1 MRKVLVEGLDHLDF
15 ENQIIPTVSVDEY
28 EARSGENDEI
38 ITFSFI
44 VKGKAIGEDLCDWI
58 IKGYDYVNDCEV
70 SEGELMANRFVV
82 FVETNRRSKAP
93 ERLLE
98 ILDDLKT
105 LTGLS
110 VEDWKVKINGKEYE
124 ANLNT
129 LKQNMITIPLEY
141 REQNEDSG
149 DLDGEEVVDIEDID
163 DSDLNEMRNI
173 AGLPNANVYKEKDS
187 LLKDFIS
194 KAGL

>member
-28 EARSGENDEI
+28 EARSGDNDEI

-44 VKGKAIGEDLCDWI
+44 VKGKAIGEDLCDWL
-58 IKGYDYVNDCEV
+58 IKGYDYINDAEV
-70 SEGELMANRFVV
+70 SEGELMTNRFVV
-82 FVETNRRSKAP
+82 FVETNRRSKSP

-98 ILDDLKT
+98 ILDDLET

-110 VEDWKVKINGKEYE
+110 LEDWTVKINGEEYE
-124 ANLNT
+124 PDLST
-129 LKQNMITIPLEY
+129 LKQHIITIPMEY
-141 REQNEDSG
+141 REQNEDDVEDS
-149 DLDGEEVVDIEDID
+149 EDIE

-173 AGLPNANVYKEKDS
+173 AGLANANVYKEKDS
-187 LLKDFIS
+187 LLKDFIA

>member
-28 EARSGENDEI
+28 EAKSGENDEI

-98 ILDDLKT
+98 ILEDLET

-110 VEDWKVKINGKEYE
+110 VDQWTVKINGKEYE
-124 ANLNT
+124 PDLNT

-141 REQNEDSG
+141 REQHEDG
-149 DLDGEEVVDIEDID
+149 EEEVVDMADID
-163 DSDLNEMRNI
+163 DVDLNEMRNI

-187 LLKDFIS
+187 LLKDFIA

>member
-1 MRKVLVEGLDHLDF
+1 MKKVLVEGLDHLDF
-15 ENQIIPTVSVDEY
+15 QNQIIPTVSVDEY

-38 ITFSFI
+38 ITFSFV
-44 VKGKAIGEDLCDWI
+44 VKGKAVGEDFCDWL
-58 IKGYDYVNDCEV
+58 IKGYDYINDAEV

-98 ILDDLKT
+98 ILEDLET
-105 LTGLS
+105 LTGLPLNQ
-110 VEDWKVKINGKEYE
+110 WKIKINGEEYE
-124 ANLNT
+124 PNLNT
-129 LKQNMITIPLEY
+129 LKQHMITIPLEY
-141 REQNEDSG
+141 REQNETEKD
-149 DLDGEEVVDIEDID
+149 DDVEDMDDG
-163 DSDLNEMRNI
+163 DLNEMRNI
-173 AGLPNANVYKEKDS
+173 AGLSNANVYKEKDS

>member
-58 IKGYDYVNDCEV
+58 IKGYDYINDCEV

-98 ILDDLKT
+98 ILEDLET

-110 VEDWKVKINGKEYE
+110 VDQWKVKIDGTEYE
-124 ANLNT
+124 ASLNV

-141 REQNEDSG
+141 REQNEDIE
-149 DLDGEEVVDIEDID
+149 DEEEVVDIADID

-187 LLKDFIS
+187 LLKDFIA

>member
-1 MRKVLVEGLDHLDF
+1 MRKVLVEGLNHLDF

-58 IKGYDYVNDCEV
+58 IKGYDYINDCEV

-98 ILDDLKT
+98 ILEDLET

-110 VEDWKVKINGKEYE
+110 VEDWKVKIDGTEYE
-124 ANLNT
+124 ASLNV

-141 REQNEDSG
+141 REQNEDSE
-149 DLDGEEVVDIEDID
+149 DDGEEEVVDIADID

-187 LLKDFIS
+187 LLKDFIA

>member
-15 ENQIIPTVSVDEY
+15 ENQIIPIVSVDEY
-28 EARSGENDEI
+28 EARSGDNDEI

-44 VKGKAIGEDLCDWI
+44 VKGKAIGEDLCDWL
-58 IKGYDYVNDCEV
+58 IKGYDYINDAEV

-82 FVETNRRSKAP
+82 FVETNRRSKSP
-93 ERLLE
+93 ERLVE

-110 VEDWKVKINGKEYE
+110 LEDWTVKINGEEYE
-124 ANLNT
+124 PDLST
-129 LKQNMITIPLEY
+129 LKQHIITIPMEY
-141 REQNEDSG
+141 REQNEDDVEDS
-149 DLDGEEVVDIEDID
+149 EDIK

-173 AGLPNANVYKEKDS
+173 AGLANANVYKEKDS
-187 LLKDFIS
+187 LLKDFIA

>member
-38 ITFSFI
+38 ITFSFV
-44 VKGKAIGEDLCDWI
+44 VKGKAVGEDLCDWI

-93 ERLLE
+93 ERLIE
-98 ILDDLKT
+98 ILEDLET

-110 VEDWKVKINGKEYE
+110 LDKWKIKIGDEEYE
-124 ANLNT
+124 PDLNI
-129 LKQNMITIPLEY
+129 LRQNIITIPLEY
-141 REQNEDSG
+141 REQNEDSEDG
-149 DLDGEEVVDIEDID
+149 DVEVIDVDDID
-163 DSDLNEMRNI
+163 DGDLNEMRNI

>member
-15 ENQIIPTVSVDEY
+15 ENQIIPTVSIDEY

-58 IKGYDYVNDCEV
+58 IKGYDYINDCEV

-98 ILDDLKT
+98 ILEDLET

-110 VEDWKVKINGKEYE
+110 VDQWKVKINGEEYAPE
-124 ANLNT
+124 LNI

-141 REQNEDSG
+141 REQNEDSE
-149 DLDGEEVVDIEDID
+149 DEEEVVDIADID

-187 LLKDFIS
+187 LLKDFIA

>member
-1 MRKVLVEGLDHLDF
+1 MRKVIAEGLDYKDF
-15 ENQIIPTVSVDEY
+15 ENQIIPIVTVDEY
-28 EARSGENDEI
+28 EAKSGENDEI

-44 VKGKAIGEDLCDWI
+44 VKGKAVGEDLCDWL
-58 IKGYDYVNDCEV
+58 IKGYDYISDCEV

-98 ILDDLKT
+98 ILEDLET
-105 LTGLS
+105 LTDLS
-110 VEDWKVKINGKEYE
+110 LDQWTVKIDNVDYE
-124 ANLNT
+124 PKLET
-129 LKQNMITIPLEY
+129 LKQHIITIPVEY
-141 REQNEDSG
+141 RNQHED
-149 DLDGEEVVDIEDID
+149 EE
-163 DSDLNEMRNI
+163 DLNEMRNI
-173 AGLPNANVYKEKDS
+173 AGLPNSNVYKEKDS

>member
-44 VKGKAIGEDLCDWI
+44 VKGKAVGEDLCDWI

-70 SEGELMANRFVV
+70 SEGELMTNRFVV

-93 ERLLE
+93 ERLIE
-98 ILDDLKT
+98 ILDDLET
-105 LTGLS
+105 LTGITL
-110 VEDWKVKINGKEYE
+110 EDWKVKIDGEEYE
-124 ANLNT
+124 ADLNT
-129 LKQNMITIPLEY
+129 LKLNMITIPLEY
-141 REQNEDSG
+141 REQNEDSE
-149 DLDGEEVVDIEDID
+149 DDGEEVVDIADID
-163 DSDLNEMRNI
+163 DGDLNEMRNI
-173 AGLPNANVYKEKDS
+173 AGLPNANVYTEKDS

>member
-15 ENQIIPTVSVDEY
+15 ENQIIPVVSVDEY
-28 EARSGENDEI
+28 EAKSGENDEI
-38 ITFSFI
+38 ITFTFI
-44 VKGKAIGEDLCDWI
+44 VKGKAVGEDLCDWL
-58 IKGYDYVNDCEV
+58 IKGYDFINDSEV

-98 ILDDLKT
+98 ILEDLET

-110 VEDWKVKINGKEYE
+110 LDDWTVKINDEDYPAKLS
-124 ANLNT
+124 AI
-129 LKQNMITIPLEY
+129 KPHIITIPLEY
-141 REQNEDSG
+141 REQNEETSEEEPEEDFI
-149 DLDGEEVVDIEDID
+149 DG
-163 DSDLNEMRNI
+163 DLNEMRNI
-173 AGLPNANVYKEKDS
+173 AGLSNSNVYKEKDS
-187 LLKDFIS
+187 LLKDFIA

>member
-38 ITFSFI
+38 ITFSFV
-44 VKGKAIGEDLCDWI
+44 VKGKAVGEDLCDWI

-93 ERLLE
+93 ERLIE
-98 ILDDLKT
+98 ILEDLET

-110 VEDWKVKINGKEYE
+110 LDKWKIKIGDEEYE
-124 ANLNT
+124 PDLNI
-129 LKQNMITIPLEY
+129 LRQNIITIPLEY
-141 REQNEDSG
+141 REQNEDG
-149 DLDGEEVVDIEDID
+149 DVEVIDVDDID
-163 DSDLNEMRNI
+163 DGDLNEMRNI

>member
-58 IKGYDYVNDCEV
+58 IKGYDYINDCEV

-98 ILDDLKT
+98 ILEDLET

-110 VEDWKVKINGKEYE
+110 LNQWKVKINGEEYE
-124 ANLNT
+124 PELNT

-141 REQNEDSG
+141 REQNEDSE
-149 DLDGEEVVDIEDID
+149 DEEEVVDIADID
-163 DSDLNEMRNI
+163 DVDLNEMRNI

-187 LLKDFIS
+187 LLKDFIA

>member
-38 ITFSFI
+38 ITFSFV
-44 VKGKAIGEDLCDWI
+44 VKGKAVGEDLCDWI

-93 ERLLE
+93 ERLIE
-98 ILDDLKT
+98 ILEDLET

-110 VEDWKVKINGKEYE
+110 LDKWKIKIGDEEYE
-124 ANLNT
+124 PDLNI
-129 LKQNMITIPLEY
+129 LKQNIITIPLEY
-141 REQNEDSG
+141 REQNEDSEDG
-149 DLDGEEVVDIEDID
+149 DVEVIDVDDID
-163 DSDLNEMRNI
+163 DGDLNEMRNI

>member
-44 VKGKAIGEDLCDWI
+44 VKGKAVGEDLCDWI

-82 FVETNRRSKAP
+82 FVETNRRNKAP

-98 ILDDLKT
+98 ILEDLET

-110 VEDWKVKINGKEYE
+110 LDQWKIKIGDEEY
-124 ANLNT
+124 APDLNV
-129 LKQNMITIPLEY
+129 LKQNIITVPLEY
-141 REQNEDSG
+141 REQNED
-149 DLDGEEVVDIEDID
+149 EE
-163 DSDLNEMRNI
+163 DLNEMRNI

>member
-38 ITFSFI
+38 ITFSFV

-58 IKGYDYVNDCEV
+58 IKGYDYINDCEV

-98 ILDDLKT
+98 ILEDLET

-110 VEDWKVKINGKEYE
+110 LEDWKVKINGEEYE
-124 ANLNT
+124 PDLNT
-129 LKQNMITIPLEY
+129 LKKNMITIPLEY
-141 REQNEDSG
+141 REQNEDSE
-149 DLDGEEVVDIEDID
+149 DDSDEVVDIADIND
-163 DSDLNEMRNI
+163 GDLNEMRNI
-173 AGLPNANVYKEKDS
+173 AGLHNANVYKEKDS

>member
-15 ENQIIPTVSVDEY
+15 QNQIVPIVSVDEY

-44 VKGKAIGEDLCDWI
+44 VKGKAVGEDLCDWL
-58 IKGYDYVNDCEV
+58 IKGYDYINDAEV
-70 SEGELMANRFVV
+70 SEGELMANRFLV

-98 ILDDLKT
+98 ILEDLET
-105 LTGLS
+105 LTGLTL
-110 VEDWKVKINGKEYE
+110 EDWTVKIDGEEYE
-124 ANLNT
+124 PDLNT
-129 LKQNMITIPLEY
+129 LKQHIITIPMEY
-141 REQNEDSG
+141 RDQKEDNEEG
-149 DLDGEEVVDIEDID
+149 DDEIEDIEDG
-163 DSDLNEMRNI
+163 DLNEMRNI
-173 AGLPNANVYKEKDS
+173 AGLHNSNVYKEKDS

>member
-15 ENQIIPTVSVDEY
+15 ENQIIPIVSVDEY

-38 ITFSFI
+38 ITFAFI
-44 VKGKAIGEDLCDWI
+44 VKGKAVGEDLCDWI

-98 ILDDLKT
+98 ILEDLET

-110 VEDWKVKINGKEYE
+110 LDQWTVKIGDEE
-124 ANLNT
+124 HEPDLNT

-141 REQNEDSG
+141 REQNEDSEDG
-149 DLDGEEVVDIEDID
+149 DEEIIDVEDID
-163 DSDLNEMRNI
+163 DGDLNEMRNI

-187 LLKDFIS
+187 LLKDFIA

>member
-1 MRKVLVEGLDHLDF
+1 MRKVLLEGLDHLDF

-28 EARSGENDEI
+28 EAKSGENDEI

-70 SEGELMANRFVV
+70 SEGELIANRFVV

-98 ILDDLKT
+98 ILEDLET

-110 VEDWKVKINGKEYE
+110 LDQWKVKINGEEYE
-124 ANLNT
+124 PNLNI

-141 REQNEDSG
+141 REQNEDSEDG
-149 DLDGEEVVDIEDID
+149 DEEVIDVEDID
-163 DSDLNEMRNI
+163 DGDLNEMRNI
-173 AGLPNANVYKEKDS
+173 AGLPNSNVYKEKDS